1 MSDST
6 PPTKIFLFGVSAK
19 SQTSDQDSS
28 GGQWGPALEA
38 EPATPSPPAPE
49 AAPYAGL
56 SPSPALAQ
64 QDCSTSGW
72 QEHGNELLGA
82 ACRAGVCCCC
92 SVTDTGT
99 CISKAS
105 SGQQPPSHAPWA
117 FHRERH
123 GHTETPNS
131 LTETAAA
138 TGSGLQT
145 QCSCERG
152 I

>member
-6 PPTKIFLFGVSAK
+6 PPAKIFLFGVSAK
-19 SQTSDQDSS
+19 SQTSELSRSVGPCS
-28 GGQWGPALEA
+28 GGRAGHPQ
-38 EPATPSPPAPE
+38 PSCPRGSSH
-49 AAPYAGL
+49 AGL

-117 FHRERH
+117 FHRKHH
-123 GHTETPNS
+123 GHTEIPNS
-131 LTETAAA
+131 LTETASA

>member
-49 AAPYAGL
+49 AAPTLGSAPLQPWLSRIAAPQGGRSTGMSCWEQPAGL
-56 SPSPALAQ
+56 GSAAAAVSQTQGLASARPARGSNHPATLPGL
-64 QDCSTSGW
+64 SI
-72 QEHGNELLGA
+72 GNTTATLKYQ
-82 ACRAGVCCCC
+82 
-92 SVTDTGT
+92 T
-99 CISKAS
+99 
-105 SGQQPPSHAPWA
+105 
-117 FHRERH
+117 
-123 GHTETPNS
+123 
-131 LTETAAA
+131 LTETASA